1 MTDETV
7 LLVEDDPVFGRSLAR
22 ALEKRGLRCVW
33 VQEGVQALQRASSQR
48 FDYAVLDLKLGSE
61 SSLAL
66 IEPLREARPALRI
79 LLLTGYASVA
89 TAVDAIKRGAI
100 NYLPKPASADAIL
113 RALRGEDED
122 DAPPPA
128 PEQMTPLSRI
138 EWEHIQQAL
147 HETEGNLSAAAR
159 LLGMHRRSLQRKLAK
174 RPGPGG

>member
-1 MTDETV
+1 MTDEAA
-7 LLVEDDPVFGRSLAR
+7 LLVEDDPVFGRSLTR

-33 VQEGVQALQRASSQR
+33 VQDAAQALQRASTQH

-66 IEPLREARPALRI
+66 IEPLREALPELRI

-113 RALRGEDED
+113 RALRGEDA

-128 PEQMTPLSRI
+128 PEQMTPLARI

>member
-1 MTDETV
+1 MGAETV
-7 LLVEDDPVFGRSLAR
+7 LLVEDDPVFGRSLLR
-22 ALEKRGLRCVW
+22 ALEKRGLHCEW
-33 VQEGVQALQRASSQR
+33 VQDGAQALERAAAR
-48 FDYAVLDLKLGSE
+48 HFDYAVLDLKLGNE
-61 SSLAL
+61 SSLPL
-66 IEPLREARPALRI
+66 IAPLREVRPAIRI

-113 RALRGEDED
+113 RALRGEDDD

-128 PEQMTPLSRI
+128 PEQMTPLARI

-159 LLGMHRRSLQRKLAK
+159 LLGMHRRSLQRKLGK

>member
-1 MTDETV
+1 MTDEAV

-33 VQEGVQALQRASSQR
+33 VQDGAQALERAAAR
-48 FDYAVLDLKLGSE
+48 HFDYAVLDLKLGSE
-61 SSLAL
+61 SSLSL
-66 IEPLREARPALRI
+66 IEPLRAALPALRI

-113 RALRGEDED
+113 RALRGEDD

-147 HETEGNLSAAAR
+147 QETEGNLSAAAR
-159 LLGMHRRSLQRKLAK
+159 LLGMHRRSLQRKLGK

>member
-1 MTDETV
+1 MSDLSA
-7 LLVEDDPVFGRSLAR
+7 LLVEDDPVFGRSLSR
-22 ALEKRGLRCVW
+22 ALEKRALRCVW
-33 VQEGVQALQRASSQR
+33 VQDGAEALRHASEQH

-61 SSLAL
+61 SSLSL
-66 IEPLREARPALRI
+66 IEPLRALQPELRI

-100 NYLPKPASADAIL
+100 NYLPKPSSADAIL
-113 RALRGEDED
+113 RALRGEDDEEG
-122 DAPPPA
+122 APLA
-128 PEQMTPLSRI
+128 PEQMTPLARI

>member
-1 MTDETV
+1 MTDEAA
-7 LLVEDDPVFGRSLAR
+7 LLVEDDPVFGRSLRR

-33 VQEGVQALQRASSQR
+33 VQDAAQALQRATTQH

-61 SSLAL
+61 SSLSL
-66 IEPLREARPALRI
+66 IEPLRALQPELRI

-100 NYLPKPASADAIL
+100 NYLPKPSSADAIL
-113 RALRGEDED
+113 RALRGEDDGEG
-122 DAPPPA
+122 APLA
-128 PEQMTPLSRI
+128 PEQMTPLARI

>member
-1 MTDETV
+1 MSRERV
-7 LLVEDDPVFGRSLAR
+7 LLVDDDPVFGRSLSR
-22 ALEKRGLRCVW
+22 ALERRGLECVCA
-33 VQEGVQALQRASSQR
+33 EDGAQALQAAEGGA
-48 FDYAVLDLKLGSE
+48 FDFAVLDLKLGAE
-61 SSLAL
+61 SSLGL
-66 IEPLREARPALRI
+66 IEPLRALQPELRI

-100 NYLPKPASADAIL
+100 NYLPKPASAEAIL
-113 RALRGEDED
+113 RALREEEVGD
-122 DAPPPA
+122 DTPIA